1 MEEEIVCKLRTHTSK
16 EDFFDPMRKLFS
28 TLLFFEVGV
37 KIFTFSNLLEWLTI
51 YRVKSNSV
59 FMFWIPLNSNVMRL
73 VVRHAGVTDGSTH
86 LEFPTSFLWELISI
100 FLCMKTK
107 NHRKNFPTGLV
118 SIILLSK
125 DKIESKVV

>member
-1 MEEEIVCKLRTHTSK
+1 
-16 EDFFDPMRKLFS
+16 
-28 TLLFFEVGV
+28 
-37 KIFTFSNLLEWLTI
+37 
-51 YRVKSNSV
+51 
-59 FMFWIPLNSNVMRL
+59 MRL